1 MPFIKEY
8 FFASFSDLD
17 IIFSIIEEIGY
28 MIGIGLMIF
37 LIIKY
42 PNNIFVKVLM
52 LLVII
57 SIILSIIGIFVI
69 VILLLSNAI

>member
-52 LLVII
+52 WLVII

>member
-52 LLVII
+52 WLVII

-69 VILLLSNAI
+69 VIILLSNAI